1 MSTENAVLLENGIA
15 TFFVTVAS
23 WIFFHW
29 CNIEIDLFIMLIF
42 GGFVGTILTMQ
53 ELRRIEGLE
62 NEKHKQKNN

>member
-15 TFFVTVAS
+15 TFFVTVIL

-29 CNIEIDLFIMLIF
+29 CNMEIDLFTMLIF

-62 NEKHKQKNN
+62 NEKYK